1 MADTPRMGPLAR
13 IAAIASL
20 VAMLGLVASV
30 WVQHR
35 AVPPQAV
42 AASAPRRHV
51 ELEVGGMICDDC
63 VRKVSTQLRAVPG
76 VVAVDV
82 ELAQQRAHVDCAADV
97 PDSALTAA
105 VRRAG
110 HDYLGLVLTR

>member
-1 MADTPRMGPLAR
+1 MGPLAR
-13 IAAIASL
+13 IASVAACIAI
-20 VAMLGLVASV
+20 LGLAAAT

-35 AVPPQAV
+35 PAAPHVNAALAKAPQ
-42 AASAPRRHV
+42 RQV
-51 ELEVGGMICDDC
+51 ELEVGGMVCDDC

-76 VVAVDV
+76 VTAVNV
-82 ELAQQRAHVDCAADV
+82 ELAQQRAQVTCATSVADT
-97 PDSALTAA
+97 ALTAA